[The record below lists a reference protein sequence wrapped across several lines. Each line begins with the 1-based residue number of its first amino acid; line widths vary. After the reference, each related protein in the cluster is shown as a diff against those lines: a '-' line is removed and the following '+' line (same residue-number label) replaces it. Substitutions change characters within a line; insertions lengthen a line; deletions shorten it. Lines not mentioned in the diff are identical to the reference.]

1 MAFKTA
7 TWRIW
12 GKTTFPG
19 WFDSKS
25 LSWKPRFFI
34 LKHAA
39 FLQTFVVGGFI
50 CFHVQ
55 PYLGG
60 GA

>member
-12 GKTTFPG
+12 GRPPSPVGLIPKVLAG
-19 WFDSKS
+19 NHV
-25 LSWKPRFFI
+25 FFI